1 MSRILVLSIAALA
14 AGSAFSQTPNAQTPS
29 TQAPAAQAPGAPTPS
44 AKTPAAQTPGA
55 QAPSAKTA
63 IAQPMNVAVVN
74 DKPITRVSVDQFVN
88 QLGQPDTPELRDRI
102 KEQLIEREV
111 FYQEAA
117 KRGLPDRPD
126 VKFQLEFVRK
136 TAVIQNLFKDEL
148 KKHPVTDQQV
158 QAEYDKQK
166 ASQGDKEY
174 HARHI
179 LVEKE
184 DEAKDVIEQLKKGA
198 KFEDLAKKSKDPGSG
213 GRGGDLGWA
222 APSAYVKGFSDA
234 MVKLDKGKY
243 TEAPVPTQFG
253 FHVIELED
261 VRDTTFPP
269 LDQVKSQI
277 SESIQQHQ
285 AQAFADDLKKKA
297 KIQ

>member
-1 MSRILVLSIAALA
+1 MSRILLAVVAALSTATALADNTAPQNA
-14 AGSAFSQTPNAQTPS
+14 APQKA
-29 TQAPAAQAPGAPTPS
+29 AAQGAAS
-44 AKTPAAQTPGA
+44 Q
-55 QAPSAKTA
+55 
-63 IAQPMNVAVVN
+63 NVAVVN
-74 DKPITRVSVDQFVN
+74 DKPITKAAVDQFVQ

-111 FYQEAA
+111 FFQEAS
-117 KRGLPDRPD
+117 KRGIPDRPD
-126 VKFQLEFVRK
+126 VKFQLDFVRK
-136 TAVIQNLFKDEL
+136 TAIIQNLFRDEA

-184 DEAKDVIEQLKKGA
+184 DEAKEIIVELKKGA

-222 APSAYVKGFSDA
+222 APSAYVKPFSDA
-234 MVKLDKGKY
+234 MVKLEKGKF
-243 TEAPVPTQFG
+243 TEVPVQSQFG
-253 FHVIELED
+253 YHVILLED
-261 VRDTTFPP
+261 VRDTQFPP
-269 LDQVKSQI
+269 IDQVKTQI
-277 SESIQQHQ
+277 TENLQNKQ
-285 AQAFADDLKKKA
+285 AQAFADELKKKA

>member
-1 MSRILVLSIAALA
+1 MSRLLLLSIAALA
-14 AGSAFSQTPNAQTPS
+14 AGSAFAQN
-29 TQAPAAQAPGAPTPS
+29 
-44 AKTPAAQTPGA
+44 
-55 QAPSAKTA
+55 
-63 IAQPMNVAVVN
+63 IAVVN
-74 DKPITRVSVDQFVN
+74 DKPITKASVDQFVL

-111 FYQEAA
+111 FLQEAA
-117 KRGLPDRPD
+117 KRGIPEKPD
-126 VKFQLEFVRK
+126 VKFQLDFVRK
-136 TAVIQNLFKDEL
+136 TAIIQNLFKEEL

-166 ASQGDKEY
+166 SSQGDKEY

-213 GRGGDLGWA
+213 GKGGDLGWA
-222 APSAYVKGFSDA
+222 APSAYVKPFSDA
-234 MVKLDKGKY
+234 MVKLEKGKF
-243 TEAPVPTQFG
+243 TEVPVPTQFG
-253 FHVIELED
+253 FHVIELQD
-261 VRDTTFPP
+261 VRETQFPP
-269 LDQVKSQI
+269 LDQVKNQI

-285 AQAFADDLKKKA
+285 AQAFADELKKKA

>member
-1 MSRILVLSIAALA
+1 MSRFLLPLVAALA
-14 AGSAFSQTPNAQTPS
+14 AGSAMAQNATPPAKAA
-29 TQAPAAQAPGAPTPS
+29 APASTAAPG
-44 AKTPAAQTPGA
+44 
-55 QAPSAKTA
+55 
-63 IAQPMNVAVVN
+63 NVAMVN
-74 DKPITRVSVDQFVN
+74 DKPITKTTVDQFVQ

-111 FYQEAA
+111 FMQEAV
-117 KRGLPDRPD
+117 KRGLPDRAD
-126 VKFQLEFVRK
+126 VKFQLDFVRK
-136 TAVIQNLFKDEL
+136 TAIIQSLFRDEA

-166 ASQGDKEY
+166 STQGDKEY

-184 DEAKDVIEQLKKGA
+184 DEAKEIIVELKKGA

-222 APSAYVKGFSDA
+222 APSAYVKPFSEA
-234 MVKLDKGKY
+234 MIKLEKGKF
-243 TEAPVPTQFG
+243 TEVPVQSQFG
-253 FHVIELED
+253 YHVIMLED
-261 VRDTTFPP
+261 VRDTQFPA
-269 LDQVKSQI
+269 LDQVKTQI
-277 SESIQQHQ
+277 TESIQNKQ
-285 AQAFADDLKKKA
+285 AQAFAEDLKKKA

>member
-1 MSRILVLSIAALA
+1 MSRFLLPLVAVLA
-14 AGSAFSQTPNAQTPS
+14 AGPTVAQNAAPPAAPPKAA
-29 TQAPAAQAPGAPTPS
+29 APAAAQSPS
-44 AKTPAAQTPGA
+44 GQ
-55 QAPSAKTA
+55 
-63 IAQPMNVAVVN
+63 NVAMVN
-74 DKPITRVSVDQFVN
+74 DKPITKATVDQFVL

-111 FYQEAA
+111 FMQEAV
-117 KRGLPDRPD
+117 KRGLPDRAD
-126 VKFQLEFVRK
+126 VKFQLDFVRK
-136 TAVIQNLFKDEL
+136 TAIIQSLFRDEA

-166 ASQGDKEY
+166 STQGDKEY

-184 DEAKDVIEQLKKGA
+184 DEAKEIITELKKGA

-222 APSAYVKGFSDA
+222 APSAYVKPFSEA
-234 MVKLDKGKY
+234 MIKLEKGKF
-243 TEAPVPTQFG
+243 TEVPVQSQFG
-253 FHVIELED
+253 YHVIMLED
-261 VRDTTFPP
+261 VRETQFPA

-277 SESIQQHQ
+277 TESIQNKQ
-285 AQAFADDLKKKA
+285 AQAFAEDLKKKA

>member
-1 MSRILVLSIAALA
+1 MSRFLLPLVAVLA
-14 AGSAFSQTPNAQTPS
+14 AGPTVAQNAAPPAAPPKAA
-29 TQAPAAQAPGAPTPS
+29 APAAAQSPS
-44 AKTPAAQTPGA
+44 GQ
-55 QAPSAKTA
+55 
-63 IAQPMNVAVVN
+63 NVAMVN
-74 DKPITRVSVDQFVN
+74 DKPITKATVDQFVQ

-111 FYQEAA
+111 FMQEAV
-117 KRGLPDRPD
+117 KRGLPDRAD
-126 VKFQLEFVRK
+126 VKFQLDFVRK
-136 TAVIQNLFKDEL
+136 TAIIQSLFRDEA

-166 ASQGDKEY
+166 STQGDKEY

-184 DEAKDVIEQLKKGA
+184 DEAKEIITELKKGA

-222 APSAYVKGFSDA
+222 APSAYVKPFSEA
-234 MVKLDKGKY
+234 MIKLEKGKF
-243 TEAPVPTQFG
+243 TEVPVQSQFG
-253 FHVIELED
+253 YHVIMLED
-261 VRDTTFPP
+261 VRETQFPA
-269 LDQVKSQI
+269 LDQVKTQI
-277 SESIQQHQ
+277 TESIQNKQ
-285 AQAFADDLKKKA
+285 AQAFAEDLKKKA

>member
-1 MSRILVLSIAALA
+1 MSRLILLSIAALA
-14 AGSAFSQTPNAQTPS
+14 AGSVLAQN
-29 TQAPAAQAPGAPTPS
+29 
-44 AKTPAAQTPGA
+44 
-55 QAPSAKTA
+55 
-63 IAQPMNVAVVN
+63 IAVVN
-74 DKPITRVSVDQFVN
+74 DKPITKANVDQFLT

-102 KEQLIEREV
+102 KDQLIEREV
-111 FYQEAA
+111 FFQEAT
-117 KRGLPDRPD
+117 KRGIPDKAE
-126 VKFQLEFVRK
+126 VKFQLDFVRK
-136 TAVIQNLFKDEL
+136 NTIIQNLFKDEL

-166 ASQGDKEY
+166 TTQGDKEY

-213 GRGGDLGWA
+213 SRGGDLGWA

-243 TEAPVPTQFG
+243 TETPVQTQFG
-253 FHVIELED
+253 YHVILLED
-261 VRDTTFPP
+261 VRSTQFPG
-269 LDQVKSQI
+269 LDQVKGQI
-277 SESIQQHQ
+277 TESIQNKQ
-285 AQAFADDLKKKA
+285 AQAFADELKKKA

>member
-1 MSRILVLSIAALA
+1 MSRFLLTLITALA
-14 AGSAFSQTPNAQTPS
+14 AGSALAQ
-29 TQAPAAQAPGAPTPS
+29 
-44 AKTPAAQTPGA
+44 
-55 QAPSAKTA
+55 
-63 IAQPMNVAVVN
+63 NVAVVN
-74 DKPITRVSVDQFVN
+74 DKPITKAAVDQFVQ

-111 FYQEAA
+111 FFQEAA
-117 KRGLPDRPD
+117 KRGIPERPD
-126 VKFQLEFVRK
+126 VKFQLDFVSK
-136 TAVIQNLFKDEL
+136 PAIIQNRFRDEA
-148 KKHPVTDQQV
+148 KKHPVTDQVV

-184 DEAKDVIEQLKKGA
+184 DEAKEIIAELKKGA

-222 APSAYVKGFSDA
+222 APSAYVKPFSDA
-234 MVKLDKGKY
+234 MVKLEKGKF
-243 TEAPVPTQFG
+243 TEVPVQSQFG
-253 FHVIELED
+253 YHVILLED
-261 VRDTTFPP
+261 VRDTQFPP
-269 LDQVKSQI
+269 IDQVKTQI
-277 SESIQQHQ
+277 TENLQNKQ
-285 AQAFADDLKKKA
+285 AQAFADELKKKA

>member
-1 MSRILVLSIAALA
+1 MSRFPLLFVVSLATGSVVSLPAGPALA
-14 AGSAFSQTPNAQTPS
+14 QNKAEN
-29 TQAPAAQAPGAPTPS
+29 
-44 AKTPAAQTPGA
+44 
-55 QAPSAKTA
+55 
-63 IAQPMNVAVVN
+63 NVAMVN
-74 DKPITRVSVDQFVN
+74 DKAISKATVDQFIQ

-111 FYQEAA
+111 FLQEAT
-117 KRGLPDRPD
+117 KRGIPERPD
-126 VKFQLEFVRK
+126 VKFQLDFVRK
-136 TAVIQNLFKDEL
+136 TAIIQNLFRDEA

-158 QAEYDKQK
+158 QTEYDKQK
-166 ASQGDKEY
+166 ATQGDKEY

-213 GRGGDLGWA
+213 SRGGDLGWA

-243 TEAPVPTQFG
+243 TETPVQTQFG
-253 FHVIELED
+253 YHVILLED
-261 VRDTTFPP
+261 VRSTQFPG
-269 LDQVKSQI
+269 LDQVKGQI
-277 SESIQQHQ
+277 TESIQNKQ

>member
-1 MSRILVLSIAALA
+1 MSRFLLPLVAVLA
-14 AGSAFSQTPNAQTPS
+14 AGPTVAQNAAPPAAPPKAA
-29 TQAPAAQAPGAPTPS
+29 APAAAQSPS
-44 AKTPAAQTPGA
+44 GQ
-55 QAPSAKTA
+55 
-63 IAQPMNVAVVN
+63 NVAMVN
-74 DKPITRVSVDQFVN
+74 DKPITKATVDQFVQ

-111 FYQEAA
+111 FMQEAV
-117 KRGLPDRPD
+117 KRGLPDRAD
-126 VKFQLEFVRK
+126 VKFQLDFVRK
-136 TAVIQNLFKDEL
+136 TAIIQSLFRDEA

-166 ASQGDKEY
+166 STQGDKEY

-184 DEAKDVIEQLKKGA
+184 DEAKEIITELKKGT

-222 APSAYVKGFSDA
+222 APSAYVKPFSEA
-234 MVKLDKGKY
+234 MIKLEKGKF
-243 TEAPVPTQFG
+243 TEVPVQSQFG
-253 FHVIELED
+253 YHVIMLED
-261 VRDTTFPP
+261 VRETQFPA

-277 SESIQQHQ
+277 TESIQNKQ
-285 AQAFADDLKKKA
+285 AQAFAEDLKKKA

>member
-1 MSRILVLSIAALA
+1 MSRFLLSMVAALA
-14 AGSAFSQTPNAQTPS
+14 AGSALAQN
-29 TQAPAAQAPGAPTPS
+29 
-44 AKTPAAQTPGA
+44 
-55 QAPSAKTA
+55 
-63 IAQPMNVAVVN
+63 IAVVN
-74 DKPITRVSVDQFVN
+74 DKPISKASVDQFVQ

-111 FYQEAA
+111 FLQEAT
-117 KRGLPDRPD
+117 KRGIPERPD
-126 VKFQLEFVRK
+126 VKFQLDFVRK
-136 TAVIQNLFKDEL
+136 TAIIQNLFRDEA

-166 ASQGDKEY
+166 SVQGDKEY

-184 DEAKDVIEQLKKGA
+184 DEAKDIVEQLKKGA

-213 GRGGDLGWA
+213 SRGGDLGWA
-222 APSAYVKGFSDA
+222 APSAYVKPFSDA
-234 MVKLDKGKY
+234 MVKLEKGKY
-243 TEAPVPTQFG
+243 TEVPVQTQFG
-253 FHVIELED
+253 YHVILLED
-261 VRDTTFPP
+261 ARSTQFPP

-277 SESIQQHQ
+277 TESIQTRQ
-285 AQAFADDLKKKA
+285 AQAFAEDLKKKA